1 MYLGIKKVTPLENY
15 KLLLVFEND
24 ETKIFDMNDY
34 LELGLFRE
42 LKDLKIFN
50 TVSVSFDTIMWE
62 NGVDLDPE
70 ILYQNSRDA
79 QWCVST
85 QKK

>member
-1 MYLGIKKVTPLENY
+1 MYLGIKKVNPLENY

-24 ETKIFDMNDY
+24 ETKIFDMHEY

-42 LKDLKIFN
+42 LKDLKTFN
-50 TVSVSFDTIMWE
+50 TVSISFDTIMWE

-70 ILYQNSRDA
+70 ILYQNSK
-79 QWCVST
+79 T
-85 QKK
+85 I